1 MSVVT
6 QKPVDL
12 PQSNAPTVAWLSRGI
27 WAVLDQG
34 LFAGSNFVLNVLLA
48 KFLSER
54 DYGAFVTAFSIF
66 LLLGTIHSALLIE
79 PMLVYGPD
87 RYRGRLPA
95 YFNVLTL
102 GHAAMAILASML
114 LLIGAA
120 VCHWFAGPSLA
131 VALVGLAAASPFILY
146 QWLMRRASY
155 VHNEPQQAAIAG
167 AGYCVVMISG
177 LLALEHWK
185 VLTIPSALAVMG
197 GASLVVGIWLAY
209 QEGVRSPWKLDKPL
223 LKEAAT
229 EHGRYGR
236 WAMASGLVGF
246 VPAYVYY
253 LILPLVANLQQSGA
267 LRALTNLVMPLLQA
281 NVALCILLLPR
292 LVRCRG
298 TPHFARTARN
308 AMFIL
313 VGASTA
319 YYLFIAIF
327 HEPIR
332 HLVYGDKFAE
342 YSFLLWLIGLQ
353 PILTAATGVLD
364 VVVASHERP
373 DYVFYSCLASAIA
386 AVTLGAGLTWQWGV
400 AGVTVA
406 VLINFLIHLIV
417 IAILARKLLREQS
430 DKPLTGTVPPLSEL
444 NAMIQE

>member
-1 MSVVT
+1 
-6 QKPVDL
+6 
-12 PQSNAPTVAWLSRGI
+12 
-27 WAVLDQG
+27 
-34 LFAGSNFVLNVLLA
+34 
-48 KFLSER
+48 
-54 DYGAFVTAFSIF
+54 
-66 LLLGTIHSALLIE
+66 
-79 PMLVYGPD
+79 
-87 RYRGRLPA
+87 
-95 YFNVLTL
+95 
-102 GHAAMAILASML
+102 
-114 LLIGAA
+114 
-120 VCHWFAGPSLA
+120 
-131 VALVGLAAASPFILY
+131 
-146 QWLMRRASY
+146 
-155 VHNEPQQAAIAG
+155 
-167 AGYCVVMISG
+167 
-177 LLALEHWK
+177 
-185 VLTIPSALAVMG
+185 
-197 GASLVVGIWLAY
+197 VVGIWLAY

>member
-6 QKPVDL
+6 PKPVDL
-12 PQSNAPTVAWLSRGI
+12 PQTSTPTVAWLSRGI
-27 WAVLDQG
+27 WAVMDQG

-95 YFNVLTL
+95 YFNALTL
-102 GHAAMAILASML
+102 GHGAVSILASLL

-120 VCHWFAGPSLA
+120 LCHWFAGPSLA
-131 VALVGLAAASPFILY
+131 MALVGLAAASPFILY

-155 VHNEPQQAAIAG
+155 VRNAPQQAATAG
-167 AGYCVVMISG
+167 AGYCVLMVGG

-185 VLTIPSALAVMG
+185 GLTIPSALAVMG
-197 GASLVVGIWLAY
+197 TASFLVGIWLAY
-209 QEGVRSPWKLDKPL
+209 KEGVTCPWREGKAL
-223 LKEAAT
+223 LKEAAS

-246 VPAYVYY
+246 VPAYIYY
-253 LILPLVANLQQSGA
+253 LILPMVANLQQSGA
-267 LRALTNLVMPLLQA
+267 LRAITNLVMPLLQA

-298 TPHFARTARN
+298 TPHFARTVRH
-308 AMFIL
+308 AMIIL

-364 VVVASHERP
+364 VMVAAHERP
-373 DYVFYSCLASAIA
+373 DYVFYSCLASAVA
-386 AVTLGAGLTWQWGV
+386 AVTVGAALTWKWGV

-417 IAILARKLLREQS
+417 IAFLARKLIREKS
-430 DKPLTGTVPPLSEL
+430 DKPLVGAVGPLSEL